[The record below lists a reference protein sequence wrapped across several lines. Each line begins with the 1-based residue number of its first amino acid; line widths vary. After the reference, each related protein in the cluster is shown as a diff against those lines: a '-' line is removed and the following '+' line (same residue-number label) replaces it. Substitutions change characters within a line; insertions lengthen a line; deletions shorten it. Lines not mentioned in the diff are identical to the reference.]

1 MERRLDTKG
10 IDGLRGIAAIGIA
23 LFTHY
28 YFWLPEM
35 NYPFLNKVT
44 YWFWNYASYFVD
56 LFFVI
61 SGFIMV
67 YVYKDKI
74 KQGNIGFVD
83 FTKKRLV
90 RFYPMMVLAL
100 VLLLVLQLVH
110 QKVDGMF
117 FAYELVYDNSVMSF
131 LLNLLCLHGT
141 GLVGISFNAP
151 TWYLSIVLIMYMIFY
166 VVTYHTRKNNMENVA
181 YVGLFLLGLTIA
193 IKGYPTVFLNC
204 RGLVGFF
211 AGCILCE
218 ACYRFEML
226 SKKTKDIVT
235 WLVFGA
241 LIVFCGVS
249 AIYSHAIYGRND
261 IVVVVYVLLI
271 WVPIVFL
278 AVENSFVRNVLK
290 VRPLR
295 FLGKISF
302 SMYVLHFPVMIA
314 IDLVNVGLGFNV
326 TYDSPKAFIVYAVAV
341 FIAAIAGHY
350 IVERNLNKIFKRF
363 V

>member
-23 LFTHY
+23 FFSHY
-28 YFWLPEM
+28 YFWLPEQ
-35 NYPFLNKVT
+35 NYPFLNGVT

-74 KQGNIGFVD
+74 KQEKVGFVD

-90 RFYPMMVLAL
+90 RFYPMMVFAL
-100 VLLLVLQLVH
+100 VLLLVLQLIH
-110 QKVDGMF
+110 QKVDGLF
-117 FAYELVYDNSVMSF
+117 FVYDLVFDNSVMSF

-151 TWYLSIVLIMYMIFY
+151 TWYLSIVLIMYIIFY
-166 VVTYHTRKNNMENVA
+166 VATYLTRKSNMENVA
-181 YVGLFLLGLTIA
+181 YAGLFLLGLTIA
-193 IKGYPTVFLNC
+193 IMGYPTVFLNC
-204 RGLVGFF
+204 RGLIGFF
-211 AGCILCE
+211 AGCLLCE
-218 ACYRFEML
+218 LCYKFEML
-226 SKKTKDIVT
+226 SQKTKNIVA
-235 WLVFGA
+235 WVVLGGLV
-241 LIVFCGVS
+241 LFCAIS
-249 AIYSHAIYGRND
+249 AIYGHAIYGKND
-261 IVVVVYVLLI
+261 LVVAVYVMLI
-271 WVPIVFL
+271 WVPLVFL
-278 AVENSFVRNVLK
+278 AVENPFVRGLLK
-290 VRPLR
+290 VKPLA

-314 IDLVNVGLGFNV
+314 INLVNVMFGLNV
-326 TYDSPKAFIVYAVAV
+326 NYGSEKVFLVYAASVV
-341 FIAAIAGHY
+341 IAGVAGY
-350 IVERNLNKIFKRF
+350 YLVERNLNKIFKRF